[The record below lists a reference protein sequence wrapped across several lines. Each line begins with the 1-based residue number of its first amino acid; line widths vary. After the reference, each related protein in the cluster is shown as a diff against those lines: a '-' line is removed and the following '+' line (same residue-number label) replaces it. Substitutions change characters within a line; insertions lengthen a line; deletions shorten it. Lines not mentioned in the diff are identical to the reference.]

1 MKSRFFTIAIFSSV
15 LLSLAAYAASDKDKE
30 KMMSLI
36 KDASPYVAGMGKSID
51 EVCQDMAN
59 DMVKK
64 YGNQLSAIG
73 KSPSDIRDSS
83 YGICFD
89 AASSAS
95 LSQSIEELSMWKNAA
110 MQNINATFRGENEQS
125 PARKFLVETIDHSEK
140 MAKTIAF
147 MREISQ

>member
-1 MKSRFFTIAIFSSV
+1 
-15 LLSLAAYAASDKDKE
+15 
-30 KMMSLI
+30 MSLI

-95 LSQSIEELSMWKNAA
+95 LSQSIEEVSMWKNAA

>member
-15 LLSLAAYAASDKDKE
+15 LLSLTAYAASDKDKE

-73 KSPSDIRDSS
+73 KSPSDIR
-83 YGICFD
+83 
-89 AASSAS
+89 
-95 LSQSIEELSMWKNAA
+95 
-110 MQNINATFRGENEQS
+110 
-125 PARKFLVETIDHSEK
+125 
-140 MAKTIAF
+140 
-147 MREISQ
+147 